1 MKAVKSFIVVLV
13 VCFLA
18 NSAVAGEKGALVI
31 GENLKVGM
39 PVNQVI
45 ALMGIPSNFT
55 VNRGTEP
62 LTDSVVMEYLDQGIV
77 IHAVNKS
84 TTVDEIEVLP
94 SFKGS
99 FVKGVK
105 IGAKF
110 NDLVAKY
117 GVPKTMNAQ
126 IARYPDQGMFFQ
138 LEKESLVSAKVFMK
152 NSKILDL
159 QLINQY

>member
-1 MKAVKSFIVVLV
+1 MVVLV

-18 NSAVAGEKGALVI
+18 GSAMADEKAGLVI

-45 ALMGIPSNFT
+45 TLMGIPAKFT

-62 LTDSVVMEYLDQGIV
+62 LTDSVVLEYLDQGIV
-77 IHAVNKS
+77 VHAVNKS

-99 FVKGVK
+99 FAKGVK

-126 IARYPDQGMFFQ
+126 IARYPEQGMFFQ
-138 LEKESLVSAKVFMK
+138 LERESLVSAKVFMK
-152 NSKILDL
+152 GSKILDL
-159 QLINQY
+159 QLINRQ

>member
-1 MKAVKSFIVVLV
+1 VKAVKSLV
-13 VCFLA
+13 VVFVICFLA
-18 NSAVAGEKGALVI
+18 SSALAEEKEGLVI
-31 GENLKVGM
+31 GKNLKVGM
-39 PVNQVI
+39 PITEVI
-45 ALMGIPSNFT
+45 ALLGIPDKFT

-62 LTDSVVMEYLDQGIV
+62 LTDSVAIEYHNHGVV
-77 IHAVNKS
+77 IHTVNKA
-84 TTVDEIEVLP
+84 TFVDEIEILP

-99 FVKGVK
+99 LEKGVK

-126 IARYPDQGMFFQ
+126 IARYPGQGMFFQ
-138 LEKESLVSAKVFMK
+138 LDKESLVSAKLFKK

-159 QLINQY
+159 KLINR

>member
-1 MKAVKSFIVVLV
+1 MKAVKSFVVVLV
-13 VCFLA
+13 ICFLSS
-18 NSAVAGEKGALVI
+18 SALADEKATLVI
-31 GENLKVGM
+31 GKNLKVGM

-45 ALMGIPSNFT
+45 ALLGIPEKFM

-62 LTDSVVMEYLDQGIV
+62 LTDSVVMEYLDQGLV
-77 IHAVNKS
+77 IHTVNKS
-84 TTVDEIEVLP
+84 TSVDEIEVLP
-94 SFKGS
+94 NFKGT
-99 FVKGVK
+99 FAQGVK

-126 IARYPDQGMFFQ
+126 IARYPNQGMFFQ
-138 LEKESLVSAKVFMK
+138 LEKEALVSAKIFKK

-159 QLINQY
+159 QLINR

>member
-1 MKAVKSFIVVLV
+1 VKAVKSFVVVLV
-13 VCFLA
+13 ICFLA
-18 NSAVAGEKGALVI
+18 SSAMADEKAALVI
-31 GENLKVGM
+31 GKNLKVGM

-45 ALMGIPSNFT
+45 ALLGIPDKFT
-55 VNRGTEP
+55 VSRGTEP
-62 LTDSVVMEYLDQGIV
+62 LTDSVAIEYLDQGLV
-77 IHAVNKS
+77 IHAMNKA
-84 TTVDEIEVLP
+84 TLVDEIEILP

-99 FVKGVK
+99 FTKGVK

-138 LEKESLVSAKVFMK
+138 LEKEALISAKVFKK
-152 NSKILDL
+152 NSRILDL
-159 QLINQY
+159 QLINRQ

>member
-1 MKAVKSFIVVLV
+1 MAS
-13 VCFLA
+13 
-18 NSAVAGEKGALVI
+18 SAVAEEKAPLVI

-39 PVNQVI
+39 PVNQMI
-45 ALMGIPSNFT
+45 GLMGIPANFT

-62 LTDSVVMEYLDQGIV
+62 LTDSVVMEYLGQGVV

-84 TTVDEIEVLP
+84 SVVDEIEILP
-94 SFKGS
+94 TFKGS
-99 FVKGVK
+99 FAKGVK

-126 IARYPDQGMFFQ
+126 IARYPEQGMFFQ
-138 LEKESLVSAKVFMK
+138 LEKESLVSAKVFRK

-159 QLINQY
+159 QLINR

>member
-1 MKAVKSFIVVLV
+1 VKAVKLFLAVLV
-13 VCFLA
+13 VCIWSS
-18 NSAVAGEKGALVI
+18 SAVAGEKATLVI
-31 GENLKVGM
+31 GKNLKVGM

-45 ALMGIPSNFT
+45 ALMGIPGKFT

-62 LTDSVVMEYLDQGIV
+62 LTDSIALEYLDQGVV

-84 TTVDEIEVLP
+84 TQVDEIEVLP
-94 SFKGS
+94 SFKGT
-99 FVKGVK
+99 FVQGVK

-110 NDLVAKY
+110 NDLVEKY

-138 LEKESLVSAKVFMK
+138 LEKESLVSAKVFKK

-159 QLINQY
+159 KLINR